1 MFKDANFKTPLEFYN
16 KKEYFSSI
24 LLNDFISY
32 GRKYMYKCYVY
43 SRDFIV
49 NKKNLIWE
57 YLNEP
62 EDSIYFIK
70 ACIDMITF
78 KRSDKK

>member
-1 MFKDANFKTPLEFYN
+1 MFEDANFKTPLEFYN
-16 KKEYFSSI
+16 KKEYIRKEYMSW
-24 LLNDFISY
+24 SY

-70 ACIDMITF
+70 ACIDMVAF